1 MSILVDTN
9 ILLRAAEPSSTQH
22 RECVDALQRLT
33 EAKAD
38 QVVCAQVLIE
48 FWVAATRP
56 VSVNGLGMG
65 AAEAKATLDDF
76 LRTSRCLTE
85 PPDIAARWRDVVT
98 RYSVLGKQAH
108 DARIVAI
115 MGAHGISRILTLN
128 VGDFSRYPHLDVT
141 TPEQVL
147 LGQYP

>member
-1 MSILVDTN
+1 MAILVDTN
-9 ILLRAAEPSSTQH
+9 ILLRTAEPSSAQH
-22 RECVDALQRLT
+22 RECVDALQRVT

-85 PPDIAARWRDVVT
+85 PPDIAARWKRSSLD
-98 RYSVLGKQAH
+98 
-108 DARIVAI
+108 IP
-115 MGAHGISRILTLN
+115 
-128 VGDFSRYPHLDVT
+128 FSGSPRTMRESWPSWVF
-141 TPEQVL
+141 
-147 LGQYP
+147 